1 MKKVAKFIKKITKL
15 YKQHYPISVLIII
28 GLAVLINLWQLPQLY
43 FWGDDWDLFLKV
55 VHPNLSVWGTG
66 EGLFGSGPYRYF
78 HTTFLLLYP
87 LFNLNASAYYIFG
100 IFLYF
105 ATTLSV
111 YLLVTELS
119 GKRYLALSAALV
131 FSFAGIVGAQ
141 ATEHLQ
147 HLYAMMGMT
156 LLTLLSIWSLIH
168 HFKTGRIRWYL
179 LSILLVA
186 FASEYFI
193 LRAHGLFFLV
203 IFSIVLFYKW
213 KKSIKNVLT
222 ILIKTI
228 PFFLIFNHQYFGV
241 YGSGQSS
248 SLGGFIGNVSNIQA
262 LGYFINFPGVFSN
275 IIVPDTV
282 TKSLYQFLLDHLSFT
297 NPDLIVLFIFTL
309 LEIWLIRKEKLRF
322 LTSIFIVLVNVAF
335 VFFSRWSIKQ
345 PLLWSYTDFENFTA
359 VFGEGLMFSS
369 LLLVVVSWGKR
380 NIQSRLILFGVLW
393 FFAEYIGYFIASPA
407 YSFLGTTQRYL
418 APSLVATS
426 LIVSGVVFLSGV
438 RRRNII
444 TFSSILIV
452 FSFIINVEL
461 ATIVKTVSVPSK
473 TFYSDIRSQIKS
485 LPDNPIILLDYY
497 RDPQIMGMGGNT
509 YPSTGLA
516 LFYNAPDR
524 VPAVSSLS
532 ELLELMKNK
541 KITPENILTFYLDE
555 NGRVKNTT
563 QSVKNRLRKSQKP
576 YTIKNQSFK
585 STTTIAR
592 LDSSSL
598 ASPLIYQS
606 KDGSLGVSPTLTA
619 QVNQTSVSP
628 LLLTIN
634 ISATP
639 QDFNSIAFP
648 YRDVT
653 QKTVGSVTKEDLT
666 DFSIED
672 NSSCQNRS
680 LYLQM
685 QAQHDDFLKSA
696 KVTAT
701 TDWRG
706 NVVANIYDGNNITS
720 WDANALA
727 WDSIHRE
734 EILIDLESYRKVGRL
749 IWINHFSRSTPSTY
763 SIFTSDNQEEWK
775 EVKKIVN
782 GPSRKEDEV
791 VVDVFPENVL
801 ARYVKLDISNTFSN
815 LAPSIREMWVDSI
828 RQEAVDWNS
837 ANEIVSQ
844 PFSCPVSSLEEAT
857 GTLNTLG
864 NKINA
869 KLWWVTDATA
879 LYNPENMLDWNIIP
893 DGEMRTYEFYL
904 PAQGTKLEEIK
915 MSDFQVPLNIEIQSA
930 SIKSL
935 TFDEIDALGKIPTT
949 K

>member
-1 MKKVAKFIKKITKL
+1 MKKVVKFIKRINKL
-15 YKQHYPISVLIII
+15 YKQHYPTSVFIVI
-28 GLAVLINLWQLPQLY
+28 GIAVIASLWQLPQLY
-43 FWGDDWDLFLKV
+43 FWVDDWDLFLKV
-55 VHPNLSVWGTG
+55 VHPNLSVWGSG
-66 EGLFGSGPYRYF
+66 EGFFGSGPYRYF
-78 HTTFLLLYP
+78 HTTFLILYP
-87 LFNLNASAYYIFG
+87 FFHLNPSPYYIFG
-100 IFLYF
+100 VFLYF
-105 ATTLSV
+105 LTALSV
-111 YLLVTELS
+111 YLLITELS

-147 HLYAMMGMT
+147 HLYAMMGVT
-156 LLTLLSIWSLIH
+156 LFTCLSIWSLIH

-203 IFSIVLFYKW
+203 VFSIVLFYKW
-213 KKSIKNVLT
+213 KKSIKNVFT

-248 SLGGFIGNVSNIQA
+248 SLGGFIENISSIQA

-282 TKSLYQFLLDHLSFT
+282 TKSLYQLLLDHFSLT
-297 NPDLIVLFIFTL
+297 NPDLIVLSVFTVF
-309 LEIWLIRKEKLRF
+309 EIWLIRKERLRF
-322 LTSIFIVLVNVAF
+322 FASIFIVLINIAF

-345 PLLWSYTDFENFTA
+345 SLLWSYTDFENFTA
-359 VFGEGLMFSS
+359 VFGESLMFST
-369 LLLVVVSWGKR
+369 LLLVFVSWRKR

-426 LIVSGVVFLSGV
+426 LIISGVVFLSGV
-438 RRRNII
+438 KRKNII
-444 TFSSILIV
+444 IFSSILVAFV
-452 FSFIINVEL
+452 FLINIEL
-461 ATIVKTVSVPSK
+461 ATIVGTVSIPSK
-473 TFYSDIRSQIKS
+473 QFYSDIRTQVKS
-485 LPDNPIILLDYY
+485 LPKNPIILFDTF
-497 RDPQIMGMGGNT
+497 RTPRIIGMSGNT

-524 VPAVSSLS
+524 IPAVSSFS
-532 ELLELMKNK
+532 DLLEMIKNG
-541 KITPENILTFYLDE
+541 KITTKNILTFYLDE
-555 NGRVKNTT
+555 NGRVKDTT
-563 QSVKNRLRKSQKP
+563 QSVRKRLQNPQNPYAIKS
-576 YTIKNQSFK
+576 QSFK
-585 STTTIAR
+585 STTTITR

-598 ASPLIYQS
+598 AGPLIYQS
-606 KDGSLGVSPTLTA
+606 KDGSLGVNPTLTA
-619 QVNQTSVSP
+619 QVNQTSASP

-634 ISATP
+634 VSATP
-639 QDFNSIAFP
+639 QDFNSTAFP
-648 YRDVT
+648 YTDIT
-653 QKTVGSVTKEDLT
+653 QKTVGSVTKEDLA

-696 KVTAT
+696 KVIAT

-706 NVVANIYDGNNITS
+706 NVVANIHDGNNITS

-734 EILIDLESYRKVGRL
+734 KILIDLGSYRKVGRL

-791 VVDVFPENVL
+791 VIDVFPEDVL
-801 ARYVKLDISNTFSN
+801 ARYVKLDISKTFSN
-815 LAPSIREMWVDSI
+815 QAPSIREIWVDSI

-837 ANEIVSQ
+837 ANEIVNQ
-844 PFSCPVSSLEEAT
+844 PFSCPVSSLEEVN
-857 GTLNTLG
+857 GILNTLG

-869 KLWWVTDATA
+869 KLWWVTNATA
-879 LYNPENMLDWNIIP
+879 LYNPENILDWNIIP
-893 DGEMRTYEFYL
+893 DGEIHTYEFYL

-915 MSDFQVPLNIEIQSA
+915 MSDFQIPLNMEIQSA

-935 TFDEIDALGKIPTT
+935 TFDEIDALGKIPSS